1 MSHKN
6 LHARRKI
13 ALPRK
18 RGWLFLLTLLLGL
31 FMVLASGWRGS
42 DISRTKKDTP
52 NIVLLLADDLGYGDL
67 GSYGATK
74 VATPVIDKFASEGMA
89 FTEAYVTSSLCTPS
103 RYSILTGRYPWRTR
117 LKSGVLT
124 YFERP
129 LIEKDETTLASLLK
143 SKGYYTACI
152 GKWHLG
158 LDWQV
163 NDKAPDNPGKTVF
176 NSWDEN
182 LTEFIDFTKPVGN
195 GPVQRG
201 FDYFFGMSG
210 SNNMQPYVLIENN
223 RVLEVPS
230 IQQKPY
236 DHYINA
242 LRAPNWNIKTINE
255 DLTRKAVDVINR
267 HFENSKGKPLF
278 LYFPTSAIHR
288 PCLPTF
294 TKGKSKAGLRGDIV
308 EELDWTVNEIITAL
322 KKNKAYDNTIFIF
335 ASDNGPRPGD
345 PVLWMNT
352 YANGDY
358 EDYHQPYFDDYKPE
372 YIDPDGNKIW
382 KEGWFTYDH
391 SAAGELLGFKSDA
404 WNGGLKVPFIVRWPG
419 KVPAGTRNGNYICL
433 SDILATLAEVV
444 GYKLDSSEGQ
454 DSYSF
459 LSNLL
464 NAKSSQVRESIILAG
479 GSSGAMIGIKDRWK
493 IIEAA
498 EPGKWPETFYPNGP
512 SKFDRQLYNL
522 ELDKSEQDNLYSKYP
537 GKVAELESLIEKVK
551 RHTKTEGMENN

>member
-1 MSHKN
+1 MSDKN
-6 LHARRKI
+6 FNMRRKI
-13 ALPRK
+13 GFARR
-18 RGWLFLLTLLLGL
+18 RGWLLPLMLLFALVLA
-31 FMVLASGWRGS
+31 LASGRHGS
-42 DISRTKKDTP
+42 RSTRMKKDLP

-67 GSYGATK
+67 GCYGATK
-74 VATPVIDKFASEGMA
+74 VATPVIDNLALEGVS
-89 FTEAYVTSSLCTPS
+89 FTQAYVTSSLCTPS

-117 LKSGVLT
+117 LKSGVLK

-129 LIEKDETTLASLLK
+129 LIEKNETTLASMLK
-143 SKGYYTACI
+143 SKGYYTVCI

-163 NDKAPDNPGKTVF
+163 NDKAPENPEETVF
-176 NSWDEN
+176 NSWGEN
-182 LTEFIDFTKPVGN
+182 LTEYIDFTKPVGS

-255 DLTRKAVDVINR
+255 DLTRKAVEKIND
-267 HFENSKGKPLF
+267 HFQDNKSKPLF

-322 KKNKAYDNTIFIF
+322 KKNNAYDNTLFIF
-335 ASDNGPRPGD
+335 TSDNGPRPGD
-345 PVLWMNT
+345 PALWMNT

-372 YIDPDGNKIW
+372 YIDPNGNKIW
-382 KEGWFTYDH
+382 KEGWFTYGH
-391 SAAGELLGFKSDA
+391 AAAGDLLGFKSDA
-404 WNGGLKVPFIVRWPG
+404 WNGGLSVPFIVRWPG
-419 KVPAGTRNGNYICL
+419 KVPAGTKNANYICL

-464 NAKSSQVRESIILAG
+464 NTKSSQVRESLILAG
-479 GSSGAMIGIKDRWK
+479 GSSGAMIAIKDNWK
-493 IIEAA
+493 FIEAA
-498 EPGKWPETFYPNGP
+498 EPGKWPETYYPNGP

-522 ELDKSEQDNLYSKYP
+522 EIDKSEHDNLYNKNP
-537 GKVAELESLIEKVK
+537 GKVAELESLIKKVK
-551 RHTKTEGMENN
+551 SHAKTEGIENN